1 MLPRHLISAKEGLG
15 RHRLLGMQ
23 TPELEEEG
31 SSFCLPICFFMVLK
45 IGEGLSGEWL
55 REDSGCCSDVLTPD
69 DP

>member
-1 MLPRHLISAKEGLG
+1 
-15 RHRLLGMQ
+15 MQ

-55 REDSGCCSDVLTPD
+55 REDSGCCSDVPTPD